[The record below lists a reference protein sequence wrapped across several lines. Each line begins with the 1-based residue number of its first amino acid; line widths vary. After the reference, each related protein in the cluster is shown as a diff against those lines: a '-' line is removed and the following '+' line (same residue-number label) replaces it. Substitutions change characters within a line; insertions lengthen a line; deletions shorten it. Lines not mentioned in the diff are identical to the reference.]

1 MRPILFELFGLPIR
15 SYGTTMALA
24 FLLAILLAVR
34 EAKRKGF
41 PPEIIV
47 DIALALCLG
56 GLVGARILY
65 VLLDLGYYRHNIQ
78 EILNL
83 SAGGLSFYGGF
94 AGGFAAAWWYGRRKK
109 LPNWRLADLCVPYAA
124 LGYAIVRIGCL
135 LNGCC
140 YGVPTRLPWALA
152 CREGDPITLR
162 HPTQIYASI
171 GSLLLFFLL
180 YRLRNHRRFS
190 GFLFFL
196 YVGLYAVMRGTI
208 EAFRDSQILFAGV
221 RTTQV
226 ASLAVA
232 VMAFGIIWYQER
244 RRLRG
249 VAPGV
254 DSGEEVG
261 RGA

>member
-1 MRPILFELFGLPIR
+1 MRPILFDLFGLPIR
-15 SYGTTMALA
+15 AYGTTMALA
-24 FLLAILLAVR
+24 FLLAILLASR
-34 EAKRKGF
+34 EARKKGF

-56 GLVGARILY
+56 GLVGARLLY
-65 VLLDLGYYRHNIQ
+65 VLLDLGYYRRHVL
-78 EILNL
+78 EIFNL

-94 AGGFAAAWWYGRRKK
+94 ASGFAAAWWYGRRKK
-109 LPNWRLADLCVPYAA
+109 LPNWQLADLCVPYAA
-124 LGYAIVRIGCL
+124 LGYAIVRIGCF

-140 YGVPTRLPWALA
+140 YGVPTRLPWALV
-152 CREGDPITLR
+152 CREGDPFTLR
-162 HPTQIYASI
+162 HPTQIYASL
-171 GSLLLFFLL
+171 GSLLLFLVL
-180 YRLRNHRRFS
+180 YKLRDHRRFQ

-196 YVGLYAVMRGTI
+196 YMGLYAVMRGII

-232 VMAFGIIWYQER
+232 ILAFGVIWHGER
-244 RRLRG
+244 RRLSAAR
-249 VAPGV
+249 PGV

-261 RGA
+261 SGA